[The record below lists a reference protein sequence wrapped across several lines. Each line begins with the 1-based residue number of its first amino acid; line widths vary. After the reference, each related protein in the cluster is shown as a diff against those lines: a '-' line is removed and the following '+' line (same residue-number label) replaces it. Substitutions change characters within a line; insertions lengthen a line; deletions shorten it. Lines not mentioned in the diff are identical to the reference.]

1 MTDET
6 CDDETITSTRVR
18 DTLCPPMAA
27 ADAEGRLCAWTCPD
41 CGAELP
47 PSAPGAAPGCR
58 RTVAAELA
66 DLAESGG

>member
-1 MTDET
+1 MSDRCDE
-6 CDDETITSTRVR
+6 EIVSLRAR

-27 ADAEGRLCAWTCPD
+27 ADEEGRPCAWTCPD